1 VGVRFSSTL
10 GSILAILLAVM
21 ACSPSSHEAQ
31 TPPAAEPVGR
41 SSHPDVPANKI
52 ASPIRDVLQRMR
64 ADGLTAVTAEARQA
78 ETYSTPLVRID
89 PTGRVHTTIVVM
101 HLDAQVPAALLAQQ
115 VVIEHTDDAT
125 QSLQTWIPFERVE
138 TVAALPFVRYLRP
151 PRYASRR

>member
-1 VGVRFSSTL
+1 MSKF
-10 GSILAILLAVM
+10 GSLLAILLAVM

-31 TPPAAEPVGR
+31 TSPAAEPVGR
-41 SSHPDVPANKI
+41 YPHPNVPANKI
-52 ASPIRDVLQRMR
+52 ASSIRDVLQRLR
-64 ADGLTAVTAEARQA
+64 ADGLTMANAATRRA

-89 PTGRVHTTIVVM
+89 PAGRVHTTIIVTQ
-101 HLDAQVPAALLAQQ
+101 LDAQVAAALTAQQ
-115 VVIEHTDDAT
+115 VVIEHTDDTT

>member
-1 VGVRFSSTL
+1 MSKFC
-10 GSILAILLAVM
+10 SILAILLAVM

-31 TPPAAEPVGR
+31 TPPAAEPMR
-41 SSHPDVPANKI
+41 RYPHSNAPANKI
-52 ASPIRDVLQRMR
+52 ASPIRDVLQRLR
-64 ADGLTAVTAEARQA
+64 ADGLTMANAATRRA

-89 PTGRVHTTIVVM
+89 PTGRVHTTIVVTQ
-101 HLDAQVPAALLAQQ
+101 LDAQVSAALMAQQ
-115 VVIEHTDDAT
+115 VVIEYTDDAT

>member
-1 VGVRFSSTL
+1 MGCSSRL
-10 GSILAILLAVM
+10 VSILAILLAVM

-31 TPPAAEPVGR
+31 TPPAAESVGR
-41 SSHPDVPANKI
+41 YPHANTPANKI
-52 ASPIRDVLQRMR
+52 AAPIRDVLQRLR
-64 ADGLTAVTAEARQA
+64 ADGLTTTNAAARQA

-89 PTGRVHTTIVVM
+89 PAGRVHTTIMVTQ
-101 HLDAQVPAALLAQQ
+101 LDAQISTALLAQQ
-115 VVIEHTDDAT
+115 VVIEYTDDAT

>member
-1 VGVRFSSTL
+1 MRCSSRL

-21 ACSPSSHEAQ
+21 ACSPSSHEAH
-31 TPPAAEPVGR
+31 TPSVAEPGGR
-41 SSHPDVPANKI
+41 YPHSKAPANKI
-52 ASPIRDVLQRMR
+52 ASPIRDVLQRLR
-64 ADGLTAVTAEARQA
+64 ADGLTAATAAARQA

-89 PTGRVHTTIVVM
+89 PTGRVHTTIVVTQ
-101 HLDAQVPAALLAQQ
+101 LDAQVTAALLAQQ
-115 VVIEHTDDAT
+115 VVVEHTDDTT